1 MDGVTRSKAKIIH
14 NIEKNRIIGV
24 VRTDNA
30 QRAIDISKA
39 LIDGGI
45 KIIEITMNYVNAPIV
60 IGEISKISGISVAAG
75 SVVTGAQ
82 ADSAIAKGAELI
94 VSPVAEMTL
103 IKLCK
108 GNAVP
113 IITGAATPTE
123 AYNAW
128 KLGVN
133 LIKVFPARELGG
145 PDYICD
151 VLTPM
156 PFLPLIPTGGI
167 DPDNFIEYL
176 KNGAVAVGIGKGFYA
191 NEESLSTIT
200 EKAKS
205 AVQKLDD
212 YLGNK

>member
-1 MDGVTRSKAKIIH
+1 MDGVTRNKAKIIR

-24 VRTDNA
+24 VRTNNA

-45 KIIEITMNYVNAPIV
+45 KIIEITMNYADAHAA
-60 IGEISKISGISVAAG
+60 IGEISKISEVSVAAG

-82 ADSAIAKGAELI
+82 ADAAIKEGAELI

-108 GNAVP
+108 GKAIP

-133 LIKVFPARELGG
+133 LIKVFPAKELGG
-145 PDYICD
+145 PNYICD

-167 DPDNFIEYL
+167 DLDNFIEYL
-176 KNGAVAVGIGKGFYA
+176 KNGAIAVGIGKSFYA
-191 NEESLSTIT
+191 DEESLSVIT
-200 EKAKS
+200 DKAKL
-205 AVQKLDD
+205 AVKKLND
-212 YLGNK
+212 YLSNK